1 MTGPAENP
9 VTANAASC
17 ASAQGAHHT
26 LTRGAATIA
35 YHHTP
40 ASAAG
45 RGKPGVVFLGGLRS
59 DMTGTKATAL
69 ESWAVAQGLAFT
81 RFDYQGHGI
90 SSGRYEDGCMSVW
103 AADAIAIL
111 DQVTSGPQ
119 VLVGSSMG
127 GWAMLLTARERL
139 DRVVGMVG
147 IAAAPD
153 FTETLMWEQF
163 DEATRARLLADKV
176 IWQPSDYGD
185 PEPVTLKLIEDGRQ
199 QRVLTRP
206 YRFDGP
212 VRLLQGMD
220 DTVVPWQTT
229 LAIAEA
235 MTTTDLR
242 IIMVKGGDH
251 RLSTPSDIELL
262 CRTVGEVVEAAAG
275 KASA

>member
-9 VTANAASC
+9 IIANTASSAA
-17 ASAQGAHHT
+17 AEGAHHT

-40 ASAAG
+40 ASGSG
-45 RGKPGVVFLGGLRS
+45 RGKPGVIFLGGLRS

-90 SSGRYEDGCMSVW
+90 SSGRYEDGCVSVW
-103 AADAIAIL
+103 AADAIAVL

-139 DRVVGMVG
+139 DRVVGMIGV
-147 IAAAPD
+147 AAAPD
-153 FTETLMWEQF
+153 FTENLMWPSF
-163 DEATRARLLADKV
+163 DEATRQKLLSDGV
-176 IWQPSDYGD
+176 IYQPSDYGD
-185 PEPVTLKLIEDGRQ
+185 PEPITLRLIEDGREH
-199 QRVLTRP
+199 RVLTGP
-206 YRFDGP
+206 YQFNGP
-212 VRLLQGMD
+212 VRLLHGIE

-229 LAIAEA
+229 TAIAETVTSA
-235 MTTTDLR
+235 DLR
-242 IIMVKGGDH
+242 IILVKGGDH
-251 RLSTPSDIELL
+251 RLSTPPDIVLL
-262 CRTVGEVVEAAAG
+262 CRTVEEVVEATANQPG
-275 KASA
+275 